1 MVLFKTHWQYIFK
14 KGIIQIMLNIFVG
27 LLKKLMQSTDPQV
40 LFESIYGQRVN
51 IGSTYI
57 LSED

>member
-40 LFESIYGQRVN
+40 LFRGIYGQRVN